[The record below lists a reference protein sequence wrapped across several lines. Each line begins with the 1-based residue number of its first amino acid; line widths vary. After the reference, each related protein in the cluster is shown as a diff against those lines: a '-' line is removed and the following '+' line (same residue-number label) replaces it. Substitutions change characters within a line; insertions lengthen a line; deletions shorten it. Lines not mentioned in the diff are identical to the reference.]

1 LPSADQE
8 TETEG
13 SAGAS
18 EEQADTEVDEAR
30 SSLLEA
36 LSEELGD
43 SLEGSHLIAG
53 RDLWVRVANDA
64 WTQTADYLRNRQRF
78 RFLGWL
84 SAIDWKQSPFGR
96 SHEASVDEVAAASSG
111 DDTKEQAEGG
121 YTGTGADGITGGS
134 TRFQVLAR
142 VHNLSTGLGLN
153 LKADV
158 GEPMTVG
165 TWIHTYPGADWHER
179 EAHEMFGITF
189 TGNPDMRNLY
199 LPTDF
204 EGYPLRKDFPLMA
217 RLVKPWPGIV
227 DVEPMPPLSDDS
239 EESPVANT
247 VSAGAETAGQAQGAA
262 TTNPEDAS

>member
-1 LPSADQE
+1 MPSADQE
-8 TETEG
+8 TQE
-13 SAGAS
+13 SVGAS
-18 EEQADTEVDEAR
+18 EEPADTEVDEAR

-36 LSEELGD
+36 LSQELGD

-53 RDLWVRVANDA
+53 RGLWVRVANDA
-64 WTQTADYLRNRQRF
+64 WTETADYLRNRQRF
-78 RFLGWL
+78 RFFGWL
-84 SAIDWKQSPFGR
+84 SAVDWKQSPFGR
-96 SHEASVDEVAAASSG
+96 SHESEIDKIVESESATDDG
-111 DDTKEQAEGG
+111 DSDAEEDTGG
-121 YTGTGADGITGGS
+121 YTGTGGSSGEAGTVSGPTGTGGDGITGGS

-153 LKADV
+153 LKVDV

-227 DVEPMPPLSDDS
+227 DVEPMPTTENAEADS
-239 EESPVANT
+239 
-247 VSAGAETAGQAQGAA
+247 
-262 TTNPEDAS
+262 